1 VKIEGQCHCG
11 AVAYEA
17 HVNPAKAGMCHCTDC
32 QMLSGSPFRASVP
45 AKAED
50 FRLLRGEPKIYVK
63 TADSGNKRA
72 QAFCG
77 NCGSPIYAT
86 APENPVIYNLRLGA
100 VKQRAEIVPTQQIWC
115 SSALEWAQDVR
126 GIPASREG

>member
-1 VKIEGQCHCG
+1 MKIEGQCHCG
-11 AVAYEA
+11 AIVYEA

-32 QMLSGSPFRASVP
+32 QTLSGAPFRASVP

-50 FRLLRGEPKIYVK
+50 FRLLRGEPRIYVK
-63 TADSGNKRA
+63 TADSGRKRA

-86 APENPVIYNLRLGA
+86 EAEHPTLYNLRLGA
-100 VKQRAEIVPTQQIWC
+100 VKQRAEIEPTRQIWC
-115 SSALEWAQDVR
+115 ESALEWAQDVR
-126 GIPASREG
+126 DIPVSPEG